1 MTIIYDDCA
10 GRLNCHTCSN
20 IFICTTLKSSWTM
33 MWICYDCW
41 SWSIYYRLI
50 VKILQ
55 LSRGTFEH
63 AVFWSWCNL
72 FLSIYPFTLEVHVY
86 VYIGACL
93 WSWTALVV
101 CTLPYLRID
110 YLLTLA
116 FVPLPNCP
124 WGFSQSINNRL
135 IIIKAVESSLVGSVD
150 LVPNSNL
157 LFRFQFPWQSIK
169 PSAGRCSFVFGM
181 DSVLDLDISYFVS
194 FRTLYFIAYLP

>member
-20 IFICTTLKSSWTM
+20 IFIWTTLKSSWTM
-33 MWICYDCW
+33 MWIFYDYWC
-41 SWSIYYRLI
+41 WSIYYRLI

-63 AVFWSWCNL
+63 AVFWSWGNL

-86 VYIGACL
+86 VYIGAWL

-101 CTLPYLRID
+101 CTLPYLCID

-116 FVPLPNCP
+116 LLPFPNYS
-124 WGFSQSINNRL
+124 WRFSQSINNRL
-135 IIIKAVESSLVGSVD
+135 IIIKAIEISLVNSVD
-150 LVPNSNL
+150 LVPNTNL

-169 PSAGRCSFVFGM
+169 PSAGRCYFVFGM

-194 FRTLYFIAYLP
+194 FRTLYFIVYLP

>member
-1 MTIIYDDCA
+1 MTIIYDDWT
-10 GRLNCHTCSN
+10 GRSNCYTCSN

-41 SWSIYYRLI
+41 WWSIYYRLI

-63 AVFWSWCNL
+63 AVFWSWGNL

-86 VYIGACL
+86 LYIGACL

-101 CTLPYLRID
+101 CTLPDLRID

-116 FVPLPNCP
+116 FVPLPNCS
-124 WGFSQSINNRL
+124 WRFSQSINKRL
-135 IIIKAVESSLVGSVD
+135 IIIKVVEISLVGLVD

-157 LFRFQFPWQSIK
+157 LFRFQLPWQSIK
-169 PSAGRCSFVFGM
+169 PSAGRCYFVFGM

>member
-41 SWSIYYRLI
+41 WWSIYYRLI

-63 AVFWSWCNL
+63 AVFWSWGNL

-86 VYIGACL
+86 LYIGACL

-101 CTLPYLRID
+101 CTLPDLRIN

-116 FVPLPNCP
+116 FVPLPNCS
-124 WGFSQSINNRL
+124 WRFSQSINKRL
-135 IIIKAVESSLVGSVD
+135 IIIKVVEISLVGLVD

-169 PSAGRCSFVFGM
+169 PSAGRCYFVFGM